1 MVNILNKDIMK
12 NKREFLDVDYIGGLG
27 SLTKED
33 EQKLSEYF
41 KNKKKSKS
49 NEIKGRIRTKSKS
62 EKV

>member
-1 MVNILNKDIMK
+1 MRNRK
-12 NKREFLDVDYIGGLG
+12 EFLDVDFIGGLG

-41 KNKKKSKS
+41 KNKKKTQSK
-49 NEIKGRIRTKSKS
+49 EPEGRNRTKSKG